1 MSDKI
6 DLKIEY
12 DISNGVVE
20 KAYLVLNGVMHACGV
35 KVTFSNFRSPIV
47 DGTFMLEDAEK

>member
-6 DLKIEY
+6 DLQIEC

-20 KAYLVLNGVMHACGV
+20 KAYLVLNGVMHA
-35 KVTFSNFRSPIV
+35 
-47 DGTFMLEDAEK
+47 